1 MTLFVVIVVLVNK
14 KVRVDEKVTVA
25 EKKFVVVTNVNES
38 TYPVTSVRMTVV
50 EPIVNVDFN
59 GY

>member
-14 KVRVDEKVTVA
+14 NVRVDEKVTVA